1 MADDWDERFGWA
13 WDLISEDPARR
24 DEAHLRLDG
33 LRAARAAAATP
44 EEHREAS
51 RRLLP
56 DGLWIGS
63 RPGLARLPRAVRYRL
78 LYLDW
83 EVRFPHEWA
92 WHAKSWSTKK
102 SLLRTFCRHVDE
114 LPGWIRTV
122 LAELVLVAAAR
133 PHRLGDER
141 YARLARVLVDDA
153 MRERLRELGEHP
165 DKGVRL
171 RAGYLTW
178 VVGSRILPEPKPCQW
193 RDYLRELGLVE
204 EPVERFPAILSEVDQ
219 GRVPTLVRCPRCDG
233 PAVVACPVP
242 GPGRVLWRVDCS
254 ECAYTASRRPEF
266 KQGNRRDGS
275 VVHDPVFRLP
285 LWLQQPCDGGRRLWA
300 YGTGHLDAIEQHL
313 RARVR
318 LAGGGA
324 YLPAYQVD
332 LPDWMMP
339 LDRRDELLAGIAA
352 LRATVPAGLGVW
364 PHRDADT

>member
-24 DEAHLRLDG
+24 DGAHLRLDE
-33 LRAARAAAATP
+33 LRMTRASAATRQRH
-44 EEHREAS
+44 EEAS

-92 WHAKSWSTKK
+92 WHAKSWSTKT
-102 SLLRTFCRHVDE
+102 SLLRTFHQHVDE
-114 LPGWIRTV
+114 LPGWVRTV
-122 LAELVLVAAAR
+122 LTDLILVVVAR

-141 YARLARVLVDDA
+141 YARLARVLADDPL
-153 MRERLRELGEHP
+153 RDRLRELGEHA
-165 DKGVRL
+165 DEGVRL

-178 VVGSRILPEPKPCQW
+178 VIGRRILPEPKPSQW
-193 RDYLRELGLVE
+193 REYLRTLGLVA
-204 EPVERFPAILSEVDQ
+204 EPAERFPEILSQVDQ
-219 GRVPTLVRCPRCDG
+219 GQVPTLVCCPRCAG
-233 PAVVACPVP
+233 PAQTSCPAP
-242 GPGRVLWRVDCS
+242 GPTRPVWRVTCS
-254 ECAYTASRRPEF
+254 RCQYSAARRPEF
-266 KQGNRRDGS
+266 KLGNRWDGS
-275 VVHDPVFRLP
+275 PVHDPVFRLP
-285 LWLQQPCDGGRRLWA
+285 LWLQQPCAGRRLWA

-318 LAGGGA
+318 LADGGA

-339 LDRRDELLAGIAA
+339 LDRREELLAGIAA
-352 LRATVPAGLGVW
+352 LRATIPTGLDV
-364 PHRDADT
+364 H